1 MQDNRKLF
9 IDSKVSLTAF
19 AELCSEEDEARRK
32 TLHANHLASVKRH
45 INELAAKKYQDSIN
59 GSADHVMMFIPNE
72 GAYIAA
78 VQQDPELWQ
87 YAYTRHVALVS
98 PTHLFSSM
106 RIVSQ
111 LWVQDKQ
118 NRNTIEIAR
127 KGGALYDKVVLFL
140 NSMQEIG
147 AALDKAKDSY
157 ETALSRLTTGRG
169 SVTKLSSDLKN
180 LGAKAS
186 KNMPESVV
194 SRIDCDPI
202 DENGELQT

>member
-1 MQDNRKLF
+1 
-9 IDSKVSLTAF
+9 
-19 AELCSEEDEARRK
+19 
-32 TLHANHLASVKRH
+32 
-45 INELAAKKYQDSIN
+45 
-59 GSADHVMMFIPNE
+59 
-72 GAYIAA
+72 
-78 VQQDPELWQ
+78 
-87 YAYTRHVALVS
+87 
-98 PTHLFSSM
+98 
-106 RIVSQ
+106 
-111 LWVQDKQ
+111 
-118 NRNTIEIAR
+118 
-127 KGGALYDKVVLFL
+127 
-140 NSMQEIG
+140 MQEIG